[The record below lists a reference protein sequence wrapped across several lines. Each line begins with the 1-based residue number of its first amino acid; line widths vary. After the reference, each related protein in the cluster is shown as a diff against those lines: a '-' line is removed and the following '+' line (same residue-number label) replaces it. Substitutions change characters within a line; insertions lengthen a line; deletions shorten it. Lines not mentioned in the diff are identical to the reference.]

1 MHKRGENFTEDNEE
15 NEDSTKLLIELK
27 VGRSEAE
34 QNSSLPL
41 FAWCQG
47 AGANRKKTHRE

>member
-34 QNSSLPL
+34 QNSSFPL
-41 FAWCQG
+41 FAWC
-47 AGANRKKTHRE
+47 